1 MTLRSQNNSVNSV
14 VKSFSQFYSQLFHD
28 KLFVI
33 KAGGRVVTDKDAR
46 ESLISNIQELTN
58 DGINVLLI
66 YGGGEAIDIAIKE
79 AGREP
84 LKIDGRRISSCDDI
98 KIIKKTL
105 AGDLGF
111 KLSEALVKANLPS
124 NVFNAIPPHWA
135 NAKRRPDQ
143 NGIQRFDGTLTNI
156 NAKAIREHF
165 GATNLAVAPCLAF
178 TEDGTALNINA
189 DNVAVEIASAVQANK
204 LIFMSDI
211 DGVMVDGAVQSVL
224 TTRDIER
231 LIEDNIATDG
241 MRVKLENCKAAL
253 MAGVKRI
260 HILNGFKK
268 DSLKEEVYTSEGT
281 GTMIVRS
288 KEKEIYDTE
297 KNKGENA

>member
-1 MTLRSQNNSVNSV
+1 MI
-14 VKSFSQFYSQLFHD
+14 KSFAQFYRQLFHD

-33 KAGGRVVTDKDAR
+33 KAGGRVVTDQGAR
-46 ESLISNIQELTN
+46 ESLISNIQELTH

-66 YGGGEAIDIAIKE
+66 YGGGEAIDIAINE

-111 KLSEALVKANLPS
+111 KLSEALVKLNLPS
-124 NVFNAIPPHWA
+124 NVFNALPPHWA
-135 NAKRRPDQ
+135 NAQRRPDKD
-143 NGIQRFDGTLTNI
+143 GVQRFDGTLINI
-156 NAKAIREHF
+156 DAKAVRDHF
-165 GATNLAVAPCLAF
+165 SATNLAVIPCLAF
-178 TEDGTALNINA
+178 TKEGTALNINA

-204 LIFMSDI
+204 LVFMSDI
-211 DGVMVDGAVQSVL
+211 DGVMVDGEVQSVL
-224 TTRDIER
+224 TTREIEK
-231 LIEDNIATDG
+231 LIEENIATGG
-241 MRVKLENCKAAL
+241 MRVKLENCIAAL
-253 MAGVKRI
+253 KAGVKRI

-268 DSLKEEVYTSEGT
+268 DTLRTEVYTSDGT

-288 KEKEIYDTE
+288 GEKEIYDQEVNT
-297 KNKGENA
+297 